1 MAGTIDDKVKRVI
14 DPKALQSALLDKT
27 KECSELN
34 QKIKTL
40 NLELQSWK
48 EKYEKLE
55 KETSKKIDKV
65 EQTYRLNRLSED
77 TYKAVL
83 RLKARNFS
91 TYNICKE
98 CNENGYSI
106 TEEDVDY
113 IVNKIPILQPSLELF
128 FKEEKIAYAK
138 AITLDTNIILQT
150 QLDMCFDDINTLDD
164 LIRKEKSKDE
174 PDAQL
179 VKNLINEKSNIK
191 KVINGIVGNKVEDEK
206 SVDDISTKREIVDN
220 VMLNY
225 TKKKSS
231 SFRPQFI
238 QKVN

>member
-1 MAGTIDDKVKRVI
+1 MAGTIDDKIKRVI

-34 QKIKTL
+34 QKVKTL

-128 FKEEKIAYAK
+128 FKEEKNAYAK
-138 AITLDTNIILQT
+138 AVTLDTNIILQT

-191 KVINGIVGNKVEDEK
+191 KVINGIVGNKVEEGKEEK
-206 SVDDISTKREIVDN
+206 GVNIEIQNLQNELKDRSDKIIKFGIGN
-220 VMLNY
+220 
-225 TKKKSS
+225 
-231 SFRPQFI
+231 I
-238 QKVN
+238 KVI

>member
-34 QKIKTL
+34 QKVKSL
-40 NLELQSWK
+40 NVELQSWK
-48 EKYEKLE
+48 DKYEKLE
-55 KETSKKIDKV
+55 KETNKKIDKV
-65 EQTYRLNRLSED
+65 EQTYRLNRISED

-128 FKEEKIAYAK
+128 YKEEKIAYAK
-138 AITLDTNIILQT
+138 AIALDTNVILQT

-164 LIRKEKSKDE
+164 LIRKEKSV
-174 PDAQL
+174 Q
-179 VKNLINEKSNIK
+179 IK
-191 KVINGIVGNKVEDEK
+191 I
-206 SVDDISTKREIVDN
+206 R
-220 VMLNY
+220 
-225 TKKKSS
+225 KKHKTWT
-231 SFRPQFI
+231 RMEM
-238 QKVN
+238 

>member
-1 MAGTIDDKVKRVI
+1 MKMAGTIDDKVKRVI

-106 TEEDVDY
+106 TEDDVEY
-113 IVNKIPILQPSLELF
+113 IVTKIPILQPSLELF
-128 FKEEKIAYAK
+128 FKEEKNAYAK
-138 AITLDTNIILQT
+138 AVTLDTNIILQT

-191 KVINGIVGNKVEDEK
+191 KVINGIVGNKVEEGKEEK
-206 SVDDISTKREIVDN
+206 GVNIEIQNLQNELKDRSDKIIKFGIGN
-220 VMLNY
+220 
-225 TKKKSS
+225 
-231 SFRPQFI
+231 I
-238 QKVN
+238 KVI